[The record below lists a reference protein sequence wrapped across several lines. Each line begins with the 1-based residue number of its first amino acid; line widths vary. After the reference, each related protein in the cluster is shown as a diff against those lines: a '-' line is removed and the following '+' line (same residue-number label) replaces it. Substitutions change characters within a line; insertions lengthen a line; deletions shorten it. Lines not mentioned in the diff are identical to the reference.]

1 MNSKNSKTFNPH
13 RVLLNIKDKIN
24 LNRSDN
30 FVALSNLSMY
40 DTWQSIKGHIRPI
53 GFNKFQIS
61 APTWNEEFESPGV
74 SYSISDIQDYFEYI
88 LKNHGE
94 NTINPSLRIHVSKI
108 ESRITFK
115 IKKGYYLELLTPE
128 TMKLLGSTKSKV
140 TKNENDENVPY
151 LEITEVLLVHCI
163 TFNNNHQQNSR
174 VLYTFAPNK
183 SFGQLLDISPKC
195 FIFFKTFD
203 SEFSYIDVWFTNQ
216 NSKPLEMEDKIN
228 IILVI
233 N

>member
-1 MNSKNSKTFNPH
+1 M
-13 RVLLNIKDKIN
+13 
-24 LNRSDN
+24 
-30 FVALSNLSMY
+30 
-40 DTWQSIKGHIRPI
+40 
-53 GFNKFQIS
+53 
-61 APTWNEEFESPGV
+61 
-74 SYSISDIQDYFEYI
+74 SYSIPDIQDYFEYI
-88 LKNHGE
+88 LKNDGE
-94 NTINPSLRIHVSKI
+94 NTITPSLRIHVNKI

-115 IKKGYYLELLTPE
+115 IKKGYYLELLTPK
-128 TMKLLGSTKSKV
+128 TMKLLGSTKSKI
-140 TKNENDENVPY
+140 TKNENGENVPY

-174 VLYTFAPNK
+174 VLYTFSPNK
-183 SFGQLLDISPKC
+183 SFGQLLDISPEC
-195 FIFFKTFD
+195 FIYLKTFD

>member
-1 MNSKNSKTFNPH
+1 M
-13 RVLLNIKDKIN
+13 
-24 LNRSDN
+24 
-30 FVALSNLSMY
+30 
-40 DTWQSIKGHIRPI
+40 
-53 GFNKFQIS
+53 
-61 APTWNEEFESPGV
+61 
-74 SYSISDIQDYFEYI
+74 SYSIPDIQDYFEYI

-94 NTINPSLRIHVSKI
+94 NTITPSLRIHVNKI
-108 ESRITFK
+108 ESRTTFK

-140 TKNENDENVPY
+140 TKNENAENVPY

-195 FIFFKTFD
+195 FIFLKTFD
-203 SEFSYIDVWFTNQ
+203 SKFSYIDVWFTNQ

>member
-13 RVLLNIKDKIN
+13 RVLLNIKDKTN

-30 FVALSNLSMY
+30 YVALSNLSMY
-40 DTWQSIKGHIRPI
+40 DTWQRIKGHIRPI

-61 APTWNEEFESPGV
+61 APTWNEEFESPDV
-74 SYSISDIQDYFEYI
+74 SYSISGIQDYFEYV

-94 NTINPSLRIHVSKI
+94 NTINPSLWIHVNKI

-140 TKNENDENVPY
+140 TKNENGENVPY

-163 TFNNNHQQNSR
+163 TFNNNHQPNSR

-195 FIFFKTFD
+195 FIFLKTFD